1 MSTIIYLSNQQ
12 IQVLTGQRGSKKVS
26 VKDCFMATAPDGS
39 IINGMIMDT
48 ELFVGFLKELWS
60 QKGLPAKDVYLVV
73 NTTKFVGQTIELPV
87 MNDEKTL
94 DYVERE
100 FAELDRGEERIHG
113 YIRLASP
120 DKKLQRIYAE
130 SITPDFLND
139 YVEIFNEAG
148 IKVKGIT
155 SGESSIIGLTGATVG
170 RQYKTFILQI
180 ADKMTLS
187 TILWVN
193 GTFYYYN
200 SVRCFHEQGTEDYAI
215 DMARSIS
222 QIIQFMQAHQIEYTL
237 EQVVLAGIDGKD
249 LELYQEVVRQQGIQT
264 PLSMFG
270 KTQGITAS
278 DECDV
283 QGFLYAASGL
293 FLNGKMQNFMERISQ
308 KKKRGEGEGSSRV
321 GFIMI
326 GVVLVIMVTG
336 VIICALVR
344 MAKQQELQL
353 LKDYNENPAT
363 MMQAA
368 EYDSLVERNDFLAA
382 QYKSIAGLTKNLE
395 TYPWCSDGIVEQIEQ
410 LAQGYA
416 TISIDSFNADT
427 GQVSMVA
434 TSEEVELINAFIN
447 ILAQQEIF
455 YDVDYTGYSYDS
467 GNEMWNIHVICILSE
482 SVGR

>member
-60 QKGLPAKDVYLVV
+60 EKKLPAKDVYLVV

-87 MNDEKTL
+87 MNDAKTL

-113 YIRLASP
+113 YIPLASS
-120 DKKLQRIYAE
+120 DKKLQRVYAE

-148 IKVKGIT
+148 IRIKGIV

-170 RQYKTFILQI
+170 RQYNTFILQI

-215 DMARSIS
+215 DISRSIS
-222 QIIQFMQAHQIEYTL
+222 QIIQFMQAHQIEYPL

-249 LELYQEVVRQQGIQT
+249 MELYQEVVRQQGIQT

-270 KTQGITAS
+270 KTQGIAAA
-278 DECDV
+278 DGCDV
-283 QGFLYAASGL
+283 QSFLYVISGL
-293 FLNGKMQNFMERISQ
+293 FINGRMQNFLDQIQQ
-308 KKKRGEGEGSSRV
+308 KKKREASKSGNRT
-321 GFIMI
+321 GFILI
-326 GVVLVIMVTG
+326 GVVLAIMITG
-336 VIICALVR
+336 VITCALIR
-344 MAKQQELQL
+344 MAKQKELQL
-353 LKDYNENPAT
+353 LKDYNESPAT
-363 MMQAA
+363 LMQIA
-368 EYDSLVERNDFLAA
+368 EYDALVERNDFLAA
-382 QYKSIAGLTKNLE
+382 QYKSISSLSKNLE
-395 TYPWCSDGIVEQIEQ
+395 TYPWCSEAIIELIKQ
-410 LAQGYA
+410 KAEGYA
-416 TISIDSFNADT
+416 TVSIDSFNADT
-427 GQVSMVA
+427 GQVF
-434 TSEEVELINAFIN
+434 VEAKAENVERINHFIN
-447 ILAQQEIF
+447 ILAQQDIF
-455 YDVDYTGYSYDS
+455 YDVNYTGYSYDS
-467 GNEMWNIHVICILSE
+467 SNEMWNIHVVCILSE
-482 SVGR
+482 SAGK